1 MFELRI
7 HKLDWKLM
15 TAVLL
20 LTAVGLLMIY
30 SATRTHL
37 ALNDLSPT
45 MKLGKQL
52 VFVIIGLVLFVIIA
66 SFDYSRLANLSWPLF
81 IGSLVLL
88 VAVLVIGTEVNGAR
102 RWIDFGPLR
111 LQPGELAKPCLILF
125 LASYMAARAEQAG
138 DFDLLLRTLG
148 FAAIPCGLIL
158 IEPDLGTPVL
168 LIFVWGIMCYAL
180 GSRLHHLAA
189 IWFAFL
195 MLFAAAWGF
204 DVIRPHQ
211 RARLMAFVNS
221 NPQTREEKDAR
232 YQLEQSMIAI
242 GSGHLAGQ
250 GLFRGPQTQ
259 LRFVPDQETDFIFTA
274 IGEELGFLGAAAV
287 VALLGVVLWRT
298 LMIAMHARTLFGR
311 LIAAGVAGMFFL
323 HILANIGMTLGMT
336 PVKGMPLPFVSYGGS
351 ALMANFI
358 ALGVLQSI
366 FIDRQT
372 IRFD

>member
-15 TAVLL
+15 AAVLL

-37 ALNDLSPT
+37 ALNDMSPT
-45 MKLGKQL
+45 LKLGKQL
-52 VFVIIGLVLFVIIA
+52 VSVVIGLVLFVVIA

-88 VAVLVIGTEVNGAR
+88 VAVLAIGAEVNGAR
-102 RWIDFGPLR
+102 RWIDLGPIR
-111 LQPGELAKPCLILF
+111 LQPGELAKPALILF

-148 FAAIPCGLIL
+148 FAAIPCMLIL

-168 LIFVWGIMCYAL
+168 LVFVWAIMCYAL

-189 IWFAFL
+189 IGFAFA
-195 MLFAAAWGF
+195 MIFAAAWGF
-204 DVIRPHQ
+204 NVIRPHQ
-211 RARLMAFVNS
+211 RARLIAFVNS
-221 NPQTREEKDAR
+221 NPQTQEEKDAR

-242 GSGHLAGQ
+242 GSGHLIGQ

-259 LRFVPDQETDFIFTA
+259 LSFVPDQETDFIFTA

-287 VALLGVVLWRT
+287 MVLLGVVLWRT
-298 LMIAMHARTLFGR
+298 LTIAAEARTLFGR

-358 ALGVLQSI
+358 ALGVLQSV

-372 IRFD
+372 IRFE